1 MNIFK
6 LELKRAIFNKRM
18 LIVLLFG
25 VVLMLYNN
33 ITSLINELD
42 YYNYI
47 IQENLTDGADISSL
61 YFRWFGMGLSEEEI
75 IFFYVFP
82 LLAVYPAG
90 MIYFDDRKN
99 GYLKN
104 LYTQCSKVKCL
115 FGKYFATF
123 ISGGV
128 AVSTPLVL
136 SFMIAALYSPARMT
150 DSIVNSTIGD
160 NSLWS
165 GLFYSHPLLYVVA
178 YILLDFVF
186 GGLFAC
192 LAMSLSDILSHKFT
206 VFMSSFIF
214 VVVLDFVCQQ
224 LGKYELQ
231 PDMFLPPAQYNSI
244 GGIELFI
251 MVSILF
257 LFTILTFII
266 GGLRSE
272 TY

>member
-25 VVLMLYNN
+25 VACALYFN
-33 ITSLINELD
+33 ITNFMYEIES
-42 YYNYI
+42 YKYI
-47 IQENLTDGADISSL
+47 AQNNLAECADLNTL
-61 YFRWFGMGLSEEEI
+61 YDRWLGMSYGEEAI

-115 FGKYFATF
+115 FSKYFATF

-128 AVSTPLVL
+128 AVSTPLVF
-136 SFMIAALYSPARMT
+136 SFMIAALYSPARIP
-150 DSIVNSTIGD
+150 DSIMNTSIVDS
-160 NSLWS
+160 SLWG
-165 GLFYSHPLLYVVA
+165 GLYFQHPLIYVIA

-192 LAMSLSDILSHKFT
+192 FAMSLSNVLSHKFT

-214 VVVLDFVCQQ
+214 VVVIYFVCQQ
-224 LGKYELQ
+224 LGRYELQ
-231 PDMFLPPAQYNSI
+231 PDMFLPPYQYNSI
-244 GGIELFI
+244 PGIELAI
-251 MVSILF
+251 MVIAIFLFSILM
-257 LFTILTFII
+257 FII

>member
-25 VVLMLYNN
+25 VALVL
-33 ITSLINELD
+33 
-42 YYNYI
+42 YYNINNFNNEVNSHNYVL
-47 IQENLTDGADISSL
+47 QQNLAEGADLSTL
-61 YFRWFGMGLSEEEI
+61 YCRWFGMGADLETVL
-75 IFFYVFP
+75 FFYIFP
-82 LLAVYPAG
+82 LLAVYPAA

-104 LYTQCSKVKCL
+104 LYTQCSKFKSL
-115 FGKYFATF
+115 LSKYFASF

-128 AVSTPLVL
+128 AVTAPLVL
-136 SFMIAALYSPARMT
+136 SFMISALYCPARVP
-150 DSIVNSTIGD
+150 DSIASNGIGD
-160 NSLWS
+160 TNLWS
-165 GLFYSHPLLYVVA
+165 NLFFQYPMLYTVA
-178 YILLDFVF
+178 YLLLDFIF

-192 LAMSLSDILSHKFT
+192 LAMSLSNVLSHKFT

-214 VVVLDFVCQQ
+214 VVVLDFICHQ
-224 LGKYELQ
+224 LDLLELQ
-231 PDMFLPPAQYNSI
+231 PDLFLPPGQYTDPV
-244 GGIELFI
+244 GIELLIFGL
-251 MVSILF
+251 VLF
-257 LFTILTFII
+257 LFSFLNFII

>member
-1 MNIFK
+1 M
-6 LELKRAIFNKRM
+6 
-18 LIVLLFG
+18 
-25 VVLMLYNN
+25 
-33 ITSLINELD
+33 
-42 YYNYI
+42 
-47 IQENLTDGADISSL
+47 ISSGHL
-61 YFRWFGMGLSEEEI
+61 HYKKSYLNW
-75 IFFYVFP
+75 
-82 LLAVYPAG
+82 LLHR
-90 MIYFDDRKN
+90 F
-99 GYLKN
+99 
-104 LYTQCSKVKCL
+104 CL
-115 FGKYFATF
+115 
-123 ISGGV
+123 
-128 AVSTPLVL
+128 
-136 SFMIAALYSPARMT
+136 
-150 DSIVNSTIGD
+150 NSA
-160 NSLWS
+160 
-165 GLFYSHPLLYVVA
+165 H
-178 YILLDFVF
+178 LDFVF